1 MSYHFLQILSS
12 GFLVMA
18 FSALTVRA
26 AGLAKYEPPAG
37 CYVGAFVDRD
47 LTVQGDFAKFQQMT
61 QKKHASYFTY
71 VAYGRPFPRAWV
83 EKVKAARAAPH
94 IALEPN
100 DGLEMVRDDAYL
112 RQWAREA
119 AAANCPIFLRFASEM
134 NGSWTAYHRNPS
146 LYAQKFQ
153 LVSQVMQQEAP
164 NVAMVWTPFAIPQE
178 NIPAY
183 YPGDIYVDWV
193 GVNIYSVYVHDG
205 KADRRADH
213 EDPVEF
219 LRYVYSLYAHRKPI
233 QISEFA
239 ATHYCK
245 ATKKET
251 VDFAIEKMTRL
262 YQSLKTQFPRVKM
275 INWFCLDTDAAGLAD
290 NNYSLTDNER
300 VLQTYQALIAD
311 PHFLSDV
318 PYRFAQRPQPPPKLE
333 GAWSRDHA
341 PSEERPLDEALEHR
355 GAVMTALSSVRISH
369 LKNNQV
375 VSSNIEI
382 SVLLPLSLR
391 PRYVTFVV
399 DDRLSIVTNNE
410 PFRCL
415 LSKGRLKA
423 GKHTVKA
430 IAYDADGK
438 AHESETVTFTVAE

>member
-1 MSYHFLQILSS
+1 MSSAFLAMWL
-12 GFLVMA
+12 GE
-18 FSALTVRA
+18 FSTQAV
-26 AGLAKYEPPAG
+26 GLGKYEPPAG
-37 CYVGAFVDRD
+37 CYIGAFVDRD
-47 LTVQGDFAKFQQMT
+47 FIVRGDFAKFQELT
-61 QKKHASYFTY
+61 KKKHASYLTY

-83 EKVKAARAAPH
+83 EKVKAVGAAPH

-100 DGLEMVRDDAYL
+100 EGLERVRDDAYL
-112 RQWAREA
+112 RRWAREA

-134 NGSWTAYHRNPS
+134 NGAWTAYYGNPA
-146 LYAQKFQ
+146 LYIQKFQ

-164 NVAMVWTPFAIPQE
+164 NVAMVWTPFAVPQE

-183 YPGDIYVDWV
+183 YPGDVYVDWV

-205 KADRRADH
+205 DAARRADH
-213 EDPVEF
+213 KDPVEF
-219 LRYVYSLYAHRKPI
+219 LRYVYNLYAHRKPI

-245 ATKKET
+245 ATKQAT

-275 INWFCLDTDAAGLAD
+275 INWFCLDTIAVGLAD

-300 VLQTYQALIAD
+300 VLQTYRTLIAD
-311 PHFLSDV
+311 PYFLSDV
-318 PYRFAQRPQPPPKLE
+318 PYHFARRPPPPKVE
-333 GAWSRDHA
+333 GAGTPASVS
-341 PSEERPLDEALEHR
+341 SEERLLDEALEHR

-369 LKNNQV
+369 LKNHQV
-375 VSSNIEI
+375 VSGSLEI
-382 SVLLPLSLR
+382 GVLFPLSLR
-391 PRYVTFVV
+391 PRYVMFVI
-399 DDRLSIVTNNE
+399 DGRLSIVTNVA

-415 LSKGRLKA
+415 LSKERLKA
-423 GKHTVKA
+423 GTHTVKA

-438 AHESETVTFTVAE
+438 VHESETVTFTVM

>member
-1 MSYHFLQILSS
+1 MSYHFLRVLSS
-12 GFLVMA
+12 GFHVILLSA
-18 FSALTVRA
+18 FPLRG

-37 CYVGAFVDRD
+37 CYIGAFVDRD
-47 LTVQGDFAKFQQMT
+47 LTVRGDFAKFQQLT

-71 VAYGRPFPRAWV
+71 VAYGRPFPHAWV
-83 EKVKAARAAPH
+83 EKVKAVGAAPH
-94 IALEPN
+94 IAFEPN
-100 DGLEMVRDDAYL
+100 DGLERVRDDAYL
-112 RQWAREA
+112 REWARAA

-134 NGSWTAYHRNPS
+134 NGRWTAYHGNPA
-146 LYAQKFQ
+146 LYIQKFQ

-205 KADRRADH
+205 QAGRRADH

-219 LRYVYSLYAHRKPI
+219 LRYVYNLYAHRKPI

-245 ATKKET
+245 ATKQET
-251 VDFAIEKMTRL
+251 VEFAIAKMTRL

-275 INWFCLDTDAAGLAD
+275 INWFCLDTGAAGLAD

-300 VLQTYQALIAD
+300 VLQTYRTLIAD

-318 PYRFAQRPQPPPKLE
+318 PYRFAQRPQQIPPK
-333 GAWSRDHA
+333 
-341 PSEERPLDEALEHR
+341 PSGEEDRPLDEALEHR

-375 VSSNIEI
+375 ISSSIEI
-382 SVLLPLSLR
+382 GVLLPLSLR

-423 GKHTVKA
+423 GRHTVKA
-430 IAYDADGK
+430 IVYDADGK
-438 AHESETVTFTVAE
+438 AHESETVAFTVQDEG

>member
-1 MSYHFLQILSS
+1 MSYHFLRILSS
-12 GFLVMA
+12 GLLVMA
-18 FSALTVRA
+18 LGAPAASA
-26 AGLAKYEPPAG
+26 AGLAKHEPASG
-37 CYVGAFVDRD
+37 CYIGAFVDRD
-47 LTVQGDFAKFQQMT
+47 FTVQGDLAKFQQLT

-71 VAYGRPFPRAWV
+71 VAYGRPFPRVWV

-94 IALEPN
+94 IAFEPN

-134 NGSWTAYHRNPS
+134 NGSWTAYHRSPA
-146 LYAQKFQ
+146 LYVQKFQ

-205 KADRRADH
+205 KADQRADH

-219 LRYVYSLYAHRKPI
+219 LRYVYNLYANRKPI

-290 NNYSLTDNER
+290 NNYSLTDNEQ
-300 VLQTYQALIAD
+300 VLQTYRTLIAD

-318 PYRFAQRPQPPPKLE
+318 PYRFAQRPQTPLPSKLSGE
-333 GAWSRDHA
+333 
-341 PSEERPLDEALEHR
+341 EERPLDEALEHR
-355 GAVMTALSSVRISH
+355 GAVIAALSSVRISH
-369 LKNNQV
+369 LKNHQV
-375 VSSNIEI
+375 VSSSVEMG
-382 SVLLPLSLR
+382 VLLPLSLR

-399 DDRLSIVTNNE
+399 DDRLSIITNSE

-423 GKHTVKA
+423 GTHTVKA
-430 IAYDADGK
+430 VAYDADGK
-438 AHESETVTFTVAE
+438 AHESETVTFTVVE